1 MQRSSASTESDQKE
15 ERGEDGLEAVYSQE
29 RLQVYCFT
37 TKLAVKV
44 EQSREMVA
52 LATWR
57 ALVET
62 ESQSWSCYPQGAL
75 RRVK

>member
-52 LATWR
+52 LAC
-57 ALVET
+57 
-62 ESQSWSCYPQGAL
+62 SC
-75 RRVK
+75 